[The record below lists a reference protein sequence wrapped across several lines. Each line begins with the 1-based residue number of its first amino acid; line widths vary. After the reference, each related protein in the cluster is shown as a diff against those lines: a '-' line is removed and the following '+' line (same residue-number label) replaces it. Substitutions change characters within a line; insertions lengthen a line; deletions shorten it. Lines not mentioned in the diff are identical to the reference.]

1 MRQVIHEVEEEEAE
15 EKEGELAHTIWSRYV
30 YFVALSEAGLGLR
43 VYPEAGKIVNL
54 HRQEFT

>member
-43 VYPEAGKIVNL
+43 V
-54 HRQEFT
+54 